1 MGVNPYR
8 DVRLQGRLLLRDG
21 KMRPK
26 TQKRQSQ
33 NGKPSLH
40 IWQDHKI
47 SGGGQSASAELSVN
61 GYLGLISVEIA
72 DFGQGHAG
80 GVVIAAHDGGVV
92 AGLESNENAASA
104 SLDAA

>member
-1 MGVNPYR
+1 
-8 DVRLQGRLLLRDG
+8 
-21 KMRPK
+21 MRPK